1 MTKIVNKYETIFV
14 VDASL
19 EQEQIDAT
27 VEKFKSL
34 IEANATIDNIDV
46 WGKKRLAY
54 EINYKTEGYYVL
66 VEFTS
71 EPSFPAELERV
82 YGITEGILRS
92 LIIVKEHYE

>member
-1 MTKIVNKYETIFV
+1 MTKVVNKYETVFV
-14 VDASL
+14 VDAAL
-19 EQEQIDAT
+19 EQEQIDSV

-34 IEANATIDNIDV
+34 IEANATVENFDV

-71 EPSFPAELERV
+71 EPSFPAELDRV

-92 LIIVKEHYE
+92 LIIVKEHFE